1 MQTRLRHSFVGFFYS
16 GLDIIL
22 LLLFIPTNKIRQH
35 DVVVVVVV
43 GGENNK
49 NLLGI
54 VADRRGKYQRK
65 VVGLGTI
72 DMKQSRNYTEK

>member
-1 MQTRLRHSFVGFFYS
+1 MQTRLHHFFVGFFYS

-43 GGENNK
+43 VGGENNK

-65 VVGLGTI
+65 VVGLG
-72 DMKQSRNYTEK
+72 